1 MSDDTVLQQILDLIQ
16 RLETVNR
23 WLRFHSQGDSLRI
36 DVPVPGYMW
45 EVEIAPDGGLVF
57 ERFIS
62 PDDIDDEAVLTAQA
76 AHWLDDAQR
85 PPATTAPRPEIDTE
99 HDPFHKFLAF
109 VRLVQQAGHPYTIK
123 CVRDA
128 LMVVV
133 EVPDQ
138 RWEVEFFANGDV
150 ELERFY
156 SMGRADRA
164 TLDADIE
171 EALSWE
177 DEG

>member
-1 MSDDTVLQQILDLIQ
+1 MSDDTILHMVLNLIQ

-36 DVPVPGYMW
+36 DVPVPGYKW
-45 EVEIAPDGGLVF
+45 EIEIAPDGGLVF

-62 PDDIDDEAVLTAQA
+62 PDDIDDEAVLTAQV
-76 AHWLDDAQR
+76 AHWLDAAPR
-85 PPATTAPRPEIDTE
+85 PPRTAPRPEIDTE

-109 VRLVQQAGHPYTIK
+109 VRLVQQAGHPYAIES
-123 CVRDA
+123 VRDA

-133 EVPDQ
+133 EVPEQ

-164 TLDADIE
+164 TLEAAIE
-171 EALSWE
+171 EALAWE
-177 DEG
+177 DEA